1 MAAKAS
7 RLALRNTAVRAKMYA
22 RCMLSGPPGA
32 GKTLTA
38 LEIAHELAN
47 GDMSKVTFVDTEKD
61 SSLTYAEG
69 KYAGF
74 NHLPW
79 DPPYAP
85 GELATNIMEAGNEE
99 GTEVIIVDSLTHFWK
114 KRGGTMDIADG
125 KFGGWKT
132 ARPVQEEMVDALLGT
147 KAHVIICVRSKIE
160 YAQMEDERRAGRQK
174 VVKMGMAPQQDGDLE
189 YEVNIAVEMDME
201 HAMYIGKSRA
211 SDIPVGRIYG
221 PGQAANFAATYSD
234 WLKGGADIEAPTIE
248 ALQVTLGQL
257 HPEVSGRMRVLWT
270 ERGLPQIN
278 SLTPAQVLRVIG
290 LVEQAKQD
298 FEQATGQSATQPPAA
313 PAQAPAPQQQPQAP
327 QNAAQAPQQYTQPQ
341 APQQPQQD
349 TPQQMTQDF
358 RHEVQQY
365 EAQQA
370 PQYQQPQQGQPDAG
384 VSALRQQQLAQAR
397 QHYNLPPEQGLQP
410 AAMQE
415 YFQQ

>member
-22 RCMLSGPPGA
+22 RAMLSGPPGA

-38 LEIAHELAN
+38 LEIAHELVG

-69 KYAGF
+69 KFEGF

-85 GELATNIMEAGNEE
+85 GELATNIIAAGEEE

-147 KAHVIICVRSKIE
+147 KAHVIVCVRSKVE
-160 YAQMEDERRAGRQK
+160 YAQMDDERRAGRQK

-189 YEVNIAVEMDME
+189 YEFNIAVEMDME
-201 HAMYIGKSRA
+201 HTMYVGKSRT
-211 SDIPVGRIYG
+211 SSIPVGRIYG
-221 PGQAANFAATYSD
+221 PGQAANFAATYAD
-234 WLKGGADIEAPTIE
+234 WLAGGADIEAPTIE
-248 ALQVTLGQL
+248 ALQVQLGML
-257 HPEVSGRMRVLWT
+257 HPEVAQRMRVLWT
-270 ERGLPQIN
+270 ERGLPHIQ
-278 SLTPAQVLRVIG
+278 SLSPAQVLRVIG
-290 LVEQAKQD
+290 LVDQAKQD
-298 FEQATGQSATQPPAA
+298 FEKATGQSAAGAPAA
-313 PAQAPAPQQQPQAP
+313 PAPAPAPQQQPQAP
-327 QNAAQAPQQYTQPQ
+327 QQAAQP
-341 APQQPQQD
+341 PQQPQQQAA
-349 TPQQMTQDF
+349 PQQQQQDF
-358 RHEVQQY
+358 QAEVNQY
-365 EAQQA
+365 EQQQREPQYAGGSMAPQQA
-370 PQYQQPQQGQPDAG
+370 PQDAG
-384 VSALRQQQLAQAR
+384 ANALRQQQIAQAR
-397 QHYNLPPEQGLQP
+397 QHFGMQP
-410 AAMQE
+410 AVIDPNEQQ